1 MRLDEVGPG
10 LDQAGDQTRCVPGSG
25 QAKVG
30 PGGRCPTSFRA
41 CLSAFG
47 RFLDWLSAMAHSRI
61 T

>member
-1 MRLDEVGPG
+1 MGQDEPRPG
-10 LDQAGDQTRCVPGSG
+10 LDPTETRCVLGIG

-30 PGGRCPTSFRA
+30 PARGCPTSFRA